1 MSDCGMKYLT
11 FWFYFSSWLMIL
23 AAIAINCAEK
33 LGSGETYEEQRQKMV
48 TEQIAA
54 RGVKDHHV
62 LEAMRKVPR
71 HSFVPV
77 EQELLAYEDHPL
89 PIGHGQT
96 ISQPYIV
103 ALMTELA
110 KIQRTDVVLEIGTGS
125 GYQAAVLS
133 LLARKVYTIEY
144 IESLGLDAKERL
156 KSLKYENV
164 EVKIGDGYQGWPDHQ
179 PFDAIIVTAAIDHI
193 PQPLLDQL
201 KPGGRLV
208 IPLEADAELQNLLV
222 VEKSSQGTT
231 SQQRVIPVRFVPFL
245 GTRGKTP

>member
-1 MSDCGMKYLT
+1 MKCFT
-11 FWFYFSSWLMIL
+11 FWVYFYSCLTIL
-23 AAIAINCAEK
+23 AAIGINCAEK
-33 LGSGETYEEQRQKMV
+33 LGSDESHEEQRQKMV
-48 TEQIAA
+48 AEQIAA
-54 RGVKDHHV
+54 RGIK
-62 LEAMRKVPR
+62 
-71 HSFVPV
+71 VPV
-77 EQELLAYEDHPL
+77 EQQLLAYEDHPL

-110 KIQRTDVVLEIGTGS
+110 KVEGTDVVLEIGTGS

-133 LLARKVYTIEY
+133 LLAKQVYTIEY
-144 IESLGLDAKERL
+144 IESLGLEAKDRL

-164 EVKIGDGYQGWPDHQ
+164 EVKIGDGYQGWPAHQ

-201 KPGGRLV
+201 KREGRLV

-222 VEKSSQGTT
+222 VEKDSQGKI
-231 SQQRVIPVRFVPFL
+231 SQRQETPVRFVPFL
-245 GTRGKTP
+245 GPRGKTP

>member
-1 MSDCGMKYLT
+1 MGDFFMKYLT
-11 FWFYFSSWLMIL
+11 FWFNFSSCLMIL
-23 AAIAINCAEK
+23 AAITINCAEK
-33 LGSGETYEEQRQKMV
+33 LGSDESYEEQRQKMV
-48 TEQIAA
+48 KQQIVA
-54 RGVKDHHV
+54 RGVKDNRV
-62 LEAMRKVPR
+62 LEAIRQVPR
-71 HSFVPV
+71 HLFVPV
-77 EQELLAYEDHPL
+77 EQEYLAYEDHPL

-110 KIQRTDVVLEIGTGS
+110 KVQETDVVLEIGTGS

-144 IESLGLDAKERL
+144 VQSLGLDAKERL
-156 KSLKYENV
+156 QSLKYENV
-164 EVKIGDGYQGWPDHQ
+164 EVKIGDGYQGWPEHQ

-208 IPLEADAELQNLLV
+208 IPLEADTELQNLLV
-222 VEKSSQGTT
+222 VEKSNQGKISQR
-231 SQQRVIPVRFVPFL
+231 QVIPVRFVPFL